1 MYVCLPAC
9 LPVGLSAC
17 MSVCLS
23 VCLAPLARS
32 DNYNTNQT
40 NQLFVFVITIAFREC
55 VKT

>member
-1 MYVCLPAC
+1 MSACLPAC

-17 MSVCLS
+17 MSVCVS